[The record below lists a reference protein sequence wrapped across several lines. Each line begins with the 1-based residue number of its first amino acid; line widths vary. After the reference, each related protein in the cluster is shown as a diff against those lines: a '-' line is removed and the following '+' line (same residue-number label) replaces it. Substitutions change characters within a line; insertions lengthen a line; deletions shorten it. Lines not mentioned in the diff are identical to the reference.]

1 MEEQLIIRL
10 GAALAVGLLVGI
22 ERERSKGQ
30 GPRRA
35 AAGVRTFTLIALAGA
50 ISLELG
56 GPPAFLVVAAII
68 GVFAA
73 ISYVRTFR
81 HDAGL
86 TTEVAMVITVLL
98 GGLALSE
105 PQVAGALAVVVT
117 IILASRTKVHNWINN
132 VLTDEEVRDG
142 LMLAASA
149 LVILPLLPAKPVD
162 PWGVVDLRKLWT
174 LAVLVMAINGL
185 GYIAVRALG
194 AKIGLALAGL
204 FSGFVSST
212 ATIGAMGSRSKA
224 RPELHRSAVAGAAA
238 SSIATVVQLA
248 IVVGLVSMPTL
259 EQLLPSL
266 ILSGLAATAYAG
278 LFTLRSVRETTEQEL
293 PAGRPFSPKTAL
305 LFVLVVGIALAIST
319 ALTNWLGDRGLL
331 LATGIAGLGDTH
343 AAAISAASLAAVGKA
358 QVTLA
363 AMAVLIGFTTNS
375 VSKAVVAFSLG
386 DRRIALQLLPGIV
399 LMVLAAWAGW
409 FVRSLLA

>member
-1 MEEQLIIRL
+1 VEEQLIIRL

-117 IILASRTKVHNWINN
+117 IILASRTKVHDWINN
-132 VLTDEEVRDG
+132 VLTDDEVRDG
-142 LMLAASA
+142 LVLAAAA

-259 EQLLPSL
+259 AQLLPSL

-331 LATGIAGLGDTH
+331 LATGSAGLGDTH

-386 DRRIALQLLPGIV
+386 DRRFALQLLPGIV